1 MLVKL
6 EPEGLDLSLQEY
18 FLTNVLYFFNLLIP
32 IVLRIS

>member
-18 FLTNVLYFFNLLIP
+18 ILTNVLYFFNLLIP